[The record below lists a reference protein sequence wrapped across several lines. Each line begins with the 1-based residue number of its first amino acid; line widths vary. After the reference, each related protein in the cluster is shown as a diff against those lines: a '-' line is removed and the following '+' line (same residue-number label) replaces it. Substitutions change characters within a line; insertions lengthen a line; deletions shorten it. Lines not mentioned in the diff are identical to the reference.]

1 MLTVAAGYFVAG
13 RAAPPAMS
21 TSLWLAVLFH
31 TLLGTALVA
40 GGANALNQV
49 AERDVDALMRR
60 TEGRPLPSGRLSP
73 FAAGAFAWTIALAG
87 LAELAAFVSLPTA
100 LIAAATLVSYV
111 YVYTPLKRRTTI
123 ATLVGAVPGALP
135 IVGGWAAA
143 GAPLDVRAGALFGL
157 MFLWQIPHFLALAW
171 IYREDYARAGLKM
184 LSVGDDDGAA
194 TFRQATLNAAALL
207 PVGLVPFLLG
217 MAGAVYFAGALVLS
231 AALFALAVIAARA
244 PSATSARRLFLATL
258 VYLPAIL
265 SLMAAN
271 RAA

>member
-1 MLTVAAGYFVAG
+1 VATPASTAV
-13 RAAPPAMS
+13 PPS
-21 TSLWLAVLFH
+21 TSVWLAVLFH

-40 GGANALNQV
+40 GGTSALNQV

-60 TEGRPLPSGRLSP
+60 TQGRPLPAGRLSP
-73 FAAGAFAWTIALAG
+73 VAATVFAWTIAVAG
-87 LAELAAFVSLPTA
+87 LAELAAFVNGATA
-100 LIAAATLVSYV
+100 LLAAATLVSYV
-111 YVYTPLKRRTTI
+111 YAYTPLKRRTTL

-171 IYREDYARAGLKM
+171 MYREDYERAGLMM
-184 LSVGDDDGAA
+184 LSVGDEDGA

-207 PVGLVPFLLG
+207 PVGLVPFVLG

-231 AALFALAVIAARA
+231 LGLFALALVAARA

-271 RAA
+271 RTA

>member
-1 MLTVAAGYFVAG
+1 VAG
-13 RAAPPAMS
+13 PAAPPAPS
-21 TSLWLAVLFH
+21 NAVWFAVLFH

-40 GGANALNQV
+40 GGTNALNQV
-49 AERDVDALMRR
+49 AERDLDALMRR
-60 TEGRPLPSGRLSP
+60 TQRRPLPAGRLAP
-73 FAAGAFAWTIALAG
+73 AQATVFAWTIALAG
-87 LAELAAFVSLPTA
+87 LAELALFVNRPTA
-100 LIAAATLVSYV
+100 FLAAATLVSYV
-111 YVYTPLKRRTTI
+111 FLYTPLKRRTSL

-143 GAPLDVRAGALFGL
+143 AAPLDIRAGTLFGL

-171 IYREDYARAGLKM
+171 IYREDYERAGMKM
-184 LSVGDDDGAA
+184 LSVGDMDGAA
-194 TFRQATLNAAALL
+194 TFRQAMVNAAALL
-207 PVGLVPFLLG
+207 PVGLVPFVLG

-231 AALFALAVIAARA
+231 AGLFALAVSAARE
-244 PSATSARRLFLATL
+244 PSQTAARRLFLATL